1 MKEMAD
7 MREHW
12 LQIIGQ
18 LLEQADTLTVRRA
31 YYLLL
36 GFIGKEKTVSKLDT
50 EISRK
55 NT

>member
-1 MKEMAD
+1 MKEMID

-12 LQIIGQ
+12 LRLIAQ

-36 GFIGKEKTVSKLDT
+36 GFLGKA
-50 EISRK
+50 RK

>member
-1 MKEMAD
+1 MKEIAD

-12 LQIIGQ
+12 LRLINQ

-36 GFIGKEKTVSKLDT
+36 GVLGKT
-50 EISRK
+50 RK

>member
-1 MKEMAD
+1 MKEIAD

-12 LQIIGQ
+12 LRLINR

-36 GFIGKEKTVSKLDT
+36 GFIGKEKTVSNLDT
-50 EISRK
+50 E
-55 NT
+55 